1 VVTFQLEGKQSVSCV
16 SGSGFELKLC
26 GLHSC
31 LGDVLIT
38 YIIGLFWKNRRH
50 AVATLMR

>member
-16 SGSGFELKLC
+16 SGSGFEPKLC

-31 LGDVLIT
+31 LGDLQI
-38 YIIGLFWKNRRH
+38 IIGLFWKKTAAMLWR
-50 AVATLMR
+50 TLAH